1 MSTSPGGLPAATAAT
16 GPKKNKLAAV
26 LLPSWVNELD
36 QIRLALICFALSLAL
51 GSVLVISSSWYLRQ
65 QHEDAA
71 QALQLR
77 NLAFDKFSHVEN
89 EKLEIRNYQP
99 QFIALRSK
107 GLIGEEN
114 RLAWVDSI
122 RQIQERRQLLPI
134 TYEINAQQP
143 FKIDARALLGDY
155 RLLGSR
161 MDLHMDLLHEMDLFH
176 FLQDLK
182 RRHYYTVQECSLK
195 RSGAVQNATVA
206 PTLAADCTLYWLTLG
221 AAAPPGKEP

>member
-1 MSTSPGGLPAATAAT
+1 MSTSPGGLPAASAAT
-16 GPKKNKLAAV
+16 GTKKNKLAAV

-51 GSVLVISSSWYLRQ
+51 GSVLVVSSSWYLRQ

-114 RLAWVDSI
+114 RLAWVDTI

-134 TYEINAQQP
+134 TYEIDVQQP
-143 FKIDARALLGDY
+143 FKIEARALLGDY

-176 FLQDLK
+176 FLEDLK

-195 RSGAVQNATVA
+195 RSGVVQNAAVA

-221 AAAPPGKEP
+221 NGAPSAKEP